1 MIRITAYL
9 LTIYKKIINKQINN
23 NIYKLI
29 NHKISKINKA
39 IVLNSLNQFQGETK
53 DTRVHLIQ

>member
-9 LTIYKKIINKQINN
+9 LTIYKNFINKQIHH

-29 NHKISKINKA
+29 NHKISKINEA
-39 IVLNSLNQFQGETK
+39 IVMNSPHQFQDKTK
-53 DTRVHLIQ
+53 NTRVHLIQ

>member
-9 LTIYKKIINKQINN
+9 LTIYKNLINKQINH

-39 IVLNSLNQFQGETK
+39 IVLNSLHQFQGETK
-53 DTRVHLIQ
+53 DTRVHSIQ

>member
-9 LTIYKKIINKQINN
+9 LTIYKKFINKQINN